1 MTAEADFNFAVMSI
15 LPMHKLVCSQ
25 FAQCFVFGT
34 VSTFGEFDGNEDMG
48 KSGNGADFL

>member
-1 MTAEADFNFAVMSI
+1 MTAEASFHFAMMSI
-15 LPMHKLVCSQ
+15 LPMYKLLCSQ

-34 VSTFGEFDGNEDMG
+34 VLTFGEFDGNEDVR